1 MTDALLNYIVLN
13 LALGILIGVM
23 IITFISYKVTKVKS
37 TPTKKTFQIVLSEG
51 MYDIRLNGRRL
62 TSKSTYEEAI
72 KWLEHNKS
80 NYIKEELVIHEESY
94 EEGTKVS

>member
-1 MTDALLNYIVLN
+1 M
-13 LALGILIGVM
+13 IGVFL
-23 IITFISYKVTKVKS
+23 ILGVSIGVLILVIISYRTNKVKPIS
-37 TPTKKTFQIVLSEG
+37 SKKKTFQIVLSAG

-62 TSKSTYEEAI
+62 TSKSTYEEAMQ
-72 KWLEHNKS
+72 WLEHNKS